1 MKKVFEPKQIE
12 RKWYKFWEQN
22 NLFSPKISSKK
33 KPFSMMIPPPN
44 VTGSLHMGHG
54 FQNTLMDT
62 ISRYKRQKG
71 FEVLWQPG
79 TDHAGI
85 ATQLVVERNLEQKGL
100 SREKIGRKKFEE
112 EIWKWKSTSGNT
124 ITKQLRRLGASLDW
138 NREKFTMDKDFNNA
152 VIKVFCS
159 LYDEGLI
166 YRGYRLV
173 NWDVS
178 LQSAISDLEVINEE
192 ETAKIW
198 LIAYKNK
205 NDSITVATTRPE
217 TMFGDVAIAVN
228 PKDKRYKKFVGQEF
242 EIPLSGKKIKVITDS
257 YVDPDFGTG
266 CLKITPA
273 HDFNDFEIGLRN
285 KLPMVNILNKNGSL
299 NENVPSKFQ
308 SLSTLEARRQI
319 LIDLEKNGNL
329 IKEKEHKISVP
340 RSERTGEILE
350 PLLTKQ
356 WYLKST
362 KLSKKAINLV
372 KTKKIKFIPNNW
384 DKTYFSWMNEIKDWC
399 ISRQLWWGHRIPA
412 WYDENSN
419 VYVGES
425 EKEVRNKYK
434 LGKDVKLEKDNDVLD
449 TWFSSQLWTF
459 ATLGWPKKSTLLER
473 FHPTSVLVTG
483 FDIIFFWVARMIM
496 ISQKFLNEVPFREVY
511 IHGLVRDSEGQKMSK
526 SKGNI
531 LDPIDII
538 DGISL
543 DELILKRTS
552 SLLSSKQVQKIVN
565 STKKD
570 FPKGISPYG
579 ADAIRFTFCSLASGS
594 RDINFDLNRVEGYR
608 NFCNKLWNASRFIIL
623 QCNAKKVSKNKSNNE
638 EDQWLLNEMNKTLK
652 IYSDHIEKYRFDLAV
667 QSIYEFVWEIYCDW
681 YIEFCK
687 IRLQDENLS
696 ISKKSEIL
704 NSLVNSLES
713 ILVALHPVIPFITEE
728 IWQQTKDLHKHK
740 EKSISLRNFPKI
752 ISSKRS
758 FKDIALLKNSIVG
771 IRNLRA
777 EMQLSPKIKIDLIL
791 TKKNKTYNILNK
803 YKTYLSNLCG
813 IKNIIFS
820 SSPPPSSIVLIS
832 DEKLFVPLK
841 GLIDP
846 NKEIARNSENL
857 NKLNKNFESLKL
869 QLQNKK
875 FIKNAPKL
883 LVKERKMQLKDLSQK
898 ISKTRKHLK
907 VLEKV

>member
-62 ISRYKRQKG
+62 ICRYKRQKG

-100 SREKIGRKKFEE
+100 SREEIGRKRFEE
-112 EIWKWKSTSGNT
+112 EVWKWKLTSGNI

-178 LQSAISDLEVINEE
+178 LQSAISDLEVMNEE

-198 LIAYKNK
+198 YIAYKNK
-205 NDSITVATTRPE
+205 NDSIIVATTRPE

-228 PKDKRYKKFVGQEF
+228 PEDKRYKKLIGQEF
-242 EIPLSGKKIKVITDS
+242 EIPLSGKKIKVINDS

-329 IKEKEHKISVP
+329 INEKEHKISVP
-340 RSERTGEILE
+340 KSERTGEILE
-350 PLLTKQ
+350 PMLTKQ

-362 KLSKKAINLV
+362 KLSKKAISLV
-372 KTKKIKFIPNNW
+372 KTKKIKFIPDNW

-419 VYVGES
+419 VYIGES
-425 EKEVRNKYK
+425 EKEVRKKYK
-434 LGKDVKLEKDNDVLD
+434 LSKGIKLERDNDVLD

-459 ATLGWPKKSTLLER
+459 ATLGWPKKSKLLER

-552 SLLSSKQVQKIVN
+552 NLLSSKQVQKIVN

-638 EDQWLLNEMNKTLK
+638 EDQWLLNEMNKTFK
-652 IYSDHIEKYRFDLAV
+652 IYSDHIQNYRFDLAV

-704 NSLVNSLES
+704 NSLVYSLES
-713 ILVALHPVIPFITEE
+713 ILVALHPIIPFITEE
-728 IWQQTKDLHKHK
+728 IWQQTKSLHKYK

-752 ISSKRS
+752 SSSKGS
-758 FKDIALLKNSIVG
+758 FRDIELLKNSIVG

-791 TKKNKTYNILNK
+791 IKKNKTYKILNK
-803 YKTYLSNLCG
+803 YKNYLSNLCG
-813 IKNIIFS
+813 IKNIMFLP
-820 SSPPPSSIVLIS
+820 SPPPSSIVLVS

-846 NKEIARNSENL
+846 YKEIARNSENL
-857 NKLNKNFESLKL
+857 SKLNKNFENLKS

-875 FIKNAPKL
+875 FLKNAPKL
-883 LVKERKMQLKDLSQK
+883 LVKERKLQLRDLSQK
-898 ISKTRKHLK
+898 ISKTIKHLK

>member
-1 MKKVFEPKQIE
+1 
-12 RKWYKFWEQN
+12 
-22 NLFSPKISSKK
+22 
-33 KPFSMMIPPPN
+33 
-44 VTGSLHMGHG
+44 
-54 FQNTLMDT
+54 
-62 ISRYKRQKG
+62 
-71 FEVLWQPG
+71 
-79 TDHAGI
+79 
-85 ATQLVVERNLEQKGL
+85 
-100 SREKIGRKKFEE
+100 
-112 EIWKWKSTSGNT
+112 
-124 ITKQLRRLGASLDW
+124 
-138 NREKFTMDKDFNNA
+138 
-152 VIKVFCS
+152 
-159 LYDEGLI
+159 
-166 YRGYRLV
+166 
-173 NWDVS
+173 
-178 LQSAISDLEVINEE
+178 
-192 ETAKIW
+192 
-198 LIAYKNK
+198 
-205 NDSITVATTRPE
+205 
-217 TMFGDVAIAVN
+217 
-228 PKDKRYKKFVGQEF
+228 
-242 EIPLSGKKIKVITDS
+242 
-257 YVDPDFGTG
+257 
-266 CLKITPA
+266 
-273 HDFNDFEIGLRN
+273 
-285 KLPMVNILNKNGSL
+285 MVNILNKNGLL

-319 LIDLEKNGNL
+319 LVDLEKNGNL

-362 KLSKKAINLV
+362 KLSKKPINLV

-419 VYVGES
+419 VYVGAS

-434 LGKDVKLEKDNDVLD
+434 LGKGIKLEKDNDVLD

-459 ATLGWPKKSTLLER
+459 ATLGWPKKSSLLER

-496 ISQKFLNEVPFREVY
+496 ISQKFLNEIPFREVY

-552 SLLSSKQVQKIVN
+552 NLLSSKQTQKIVS

-579 ADAIRFTFCSLASGS
+579 ADAIRITFCSLASGS
-594 RDINFDLNRVEGYR
+594 RDINFDLNRVEGYS

-623 QCNAKKVSKNKSNNE
+623 QCKTKKVSKNKSNDE
-638 EDQWLLNEMNKTLK
+638 EDRWLLNEMNKTFR
-652 IYSDHIEKYRFDLAV
+652 IYSDHIENYRFDLAV

-791 TKKNKTYNILNK
+791 TKKNITYNILNK

-813 IKNIIFS
+813 VKNIIFS